1 MEFKPES
8 NNFVD
13 FLGGAKHLKRPL
25 LVQLLG
31 RLDDRFVITRDQC
44 NGLLRT
50 SEPLPPI
57 KPRKQEEP
65 IKPGESEGDIDPL
78 GGLRKAFNT
87 SGGKFFLFLGYDSND
102 PTLSIMLKSLW
113 DLSNQTNASHKF
125 MGALVS
131 YSEPPEKIKEI
142 LQHEY
147 DITTIGVPDMSS
159 FLDKI
164 LALIPA
170 AVREN

>member
-1 MEFKPES
+1 
-8 NNFVD
+8 
-13 FLGGAKHLKRPL
+13 
-25 LVQLLG
+25 
-31 RLDDRFVITRDQC
+31 VITRDQC

-50 SEPLPPI
+50 SEPIPTS
-57 KPRKQEEP
+57 KPNKLEEP
-65 IKPGESEGDIDPL
+65 KSSDLDPIGD
-78 GGLRKAFNT
+78 LRKAFNT

-113 DLSNQTNASHKF
+113 DLSNQTNDPNRF
-125 MGALVS
+125 EGALVS
-131 YSEPPEKIKEI
+131 YSEPPEKISKI
-142 LQHEY
+142 LKHEY